1 MCSSYNLHVYL
12 FIYNFIEHV
21 TEERAFPVKVVNS
34 GAKTAVS
41 KPMEVLVDPDSSTLR
56 IVETQSH
63 KDSK

>member
-1 MCSSYNLHVYL
+1 M
-12 FIYNFIEHV
+12 
-21 TEERAFPVKVVNS
+21 KVVNS

-56 IVETQSH
+56 IVETSGSTQSH